1 MAYTVN
7 KSNTAAS
14 PNQYTVQDSILNTQT
29 DVSFV
34 GKGYAGY
41 GEVIA
46 ENFLHLLENF
56 SNTSAPSKSI
66 KGQLWY
72 DETSAK
78 IKVYTGS
85 SFQPVGGATYSS
97 VAPAG
102 LNAGDLWI
110 DSDTQQLFF
119 NNGAANVL
127 VGPPASS
134 GTKNGFEYSTISDS
148 ADIERNITRVFNNDV
163 QIAIISDASF
173 TPKVAIAGFATIT
186 KGINLSTAVAGN
198 KFTGTS
204 TNSDALGGEAAGS
217 YLRIDGASTSSTTRS
232 LSILNDVGLTL
243 GTDSDFRILIDN
255 VGVHMQNNTPDEDL
269 IFRVNDGGTITTVM
283 TIEGSTARMGIG
295 TVSPTTKLDVVGTVN
310 ATAFTGPI
318 TGAVSGS
325 AVTVTEGG
333 DGLAIVS
340 GSFKSTISSAALSAN
355 RTLTLPNRSGTVITS
370 GDTGTVT
377 AAMLASTVTLQILDS
392 TGTVLKT
399 IYGAGA

>member
-29 DVSFV
+29 DLEFV

-56 SNTSAPSKSI
+56 SNTSAPGKPI

-72 DETSAK
+72 DESSAK

-134 GTKNGFEYSTISDS
+134 GTINGFVYSTISDS
-148 ADIERNITRVFNNDV
+148 SDNERNITRVFNSDV
-163 QIAIISDASF
+163 QVAIISDTSF
-173 TPKVAIAGFATIT
+173 TPKVAISGFATIT
-186 KGINLSTAVAGN
+186 KGINLSTVVTGS
-198 KFTGTS
+198 KFTGTA
-204 TNSDALGGEAAGS
+204 TNSDALGGEA
-217 YLRIDGASTSSTTRS
+217 D
-232 LSILNDVGLTL
+232 
-243 GTDSDFRILIDN
+243 
-255 VGVHMQNNTPDEDL
+255 
-269 IFRVNDGGTITTVM
+269 
-283 TIEGSTARMGIG
+283 
-295 TVSPTTKLDVVGTVN
+295 
-310 ATAFTGPI
+310 
-318 TGAVSGS
+318 
-325 AVTVTEGG
+325 
-333 DGLAIVS
+333 
-340 GSFKSTISSAALSAN
+340 
-355 RTLTLPNRSGTVITS
+355 
-370 GDTGTVT
+370 
-377 AAMLASTVTLQILDS
+377 
-392 TGTVLKT
+392 
-399 IYGAGA
+399 